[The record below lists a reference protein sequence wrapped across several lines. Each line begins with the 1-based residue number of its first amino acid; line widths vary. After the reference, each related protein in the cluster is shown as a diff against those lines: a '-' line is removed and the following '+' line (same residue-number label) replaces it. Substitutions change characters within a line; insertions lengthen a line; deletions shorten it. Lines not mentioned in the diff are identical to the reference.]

1 MRTFLVEREVYV
13 RFKIRLIPYLYV
25 SQLLFVSLVSSPYIF
40 ILHME
45 NLRASALRLVAYP
58 VKHGE
63 RTPKKPCFDIIAG
76 ITGKWKF

>member
-1 MRTFLVEREVYV
+1 MVLTEYAELEQKGLFPSNPN
-13 RFKIRLIPYLYV
+13 KIWVDLSKKIPW
-25 SQLLFVSLVSSPYIF
+25 S
-40 ILHME
+40 ME

-76 ITGKWKF
+76 ITGKWN

>member
-1 MRTFLVEREVYV
+1 
-13 RFKIRLIPYLYV
+13 
-25 SQLLFVSLVSSPYIF
+25 
-40 ILHME
+40 ME

-76 ITGKWKF
+76 ITGKWKLKKKIFGRFLII